1 MTKKRR
7 KPGGG
12 TRTLAAP
19 TPTQTLTPTA
29 IVRPIVGRQSP
40 QPSIWRWNPYNNFT
54 ELSFDRIVSIL
65 KNAEQG
71 FTEQLADL
79 FIRMRSSDDHL
90 YSVCETRVNAVAG
103 AKWKVNPAVTE
114 GAQAHV
120 AEQAARDC
128 EAMLRSVPNLRRV
141 FRDILDGA
149 FVGWSVLEI
158 IWEPRGDEWVPAQ
171 LIWLH
176 PRRFRFAED
185 FSLFLWDD
193 GMAATQARELGAPV
207 VESRGASGI
216 ALSPNKYV
224 IHVPR
229 PLQTYPMVSG
239 ILVPCIR
246 PWWVKL
252 ATVKYWLAG
261 AEVGGNPRYTAT
273 APQATPDNVFEALR
287 DELQGLAADGVAVFR
302 EGVTVDIQSPL
313 AQGAGSVWS
322 ALYDNANAAQSKAV
336 LGSTLNVEIGD
347 TGGAY
352 AAAESQSDITITP
365 RILADADAMWE
376 TIARDIFRPYL
387 WFNRH
392 KYGGQMPPLPRGETV
407 LFEPKPEVD
416 DLLVRTKSVKRNELR
431 AAKGLDP
438 LLPEQGGDEFVTD
451 VTAVPQ
457 APPFPEL
464 APQSDPLAPPT
475 AATPLPDVAEGAP
488 VEKAADAALNGA
500 QVTSLLEIVQ
510 RVATNQIPRETGI
523 NLITAAFPLTREQA
537 EQIMG
542 SVGAGFTP
550 APEGGEA
557 AAPLAVEAPAALPLR
572 ASQAPWEVALRMATS
587 TTSRSLTSRATGG
600 ADATPTSTPLPTT
613 PSGSEP

>member
-1 MTKKRR
+1 MAKKRR

-12 TRTLAAP
+12 TRALAAP
-19 TPTQTLTPTA
+19 APTQALTPTA
-29 IVRPIVGRQSP
+29 VRPIAGRQSP
-40 QPSIWRWNPYNNFT
+40 QPSIWRWNQYNSFT
-54 ELSFDRIVSIL
+54 ELEFPRIVSIL
-65 KNAEQG
+65 KSAEQG
-71 FTEQLADL
+71 NTEQLADL
-79 FIRMRSSDDHL
+79 FVRMRSSDDHL
-90 YSVCETRVNAVAG
+90 YSVCETRINAVSG

-114 GAQAHV
+114 GDLAPL

-128 EAMLRSVPNLRRV
+128 EAMLRSIPNLRRA

-185 FSLFLWDD
+185 FSIFLWDD
-193 GMAATQARELGAPV
+193 GMAAQTAKEQGATV
-207 VESRGASGI
+207 VDSRGSSGL

-224 IHVPR
+224 IHMPR

-246 PWWVKL
+246 PWWTKL
-252 ATVKYWLAG
+252 SVIKYWLSG

-287 DELQGLAADGVAVFR
+287 DELGALAADGVAVFR

-352 AAAESQSDITITP
+352 SAAESQSDITITP

-376 TIARDIFRPYL
+376 TIARDIFRPFL

-407 LFEPKPEVD
+407 LFEPRPEVD
-416 DLLVRTKSVKRNELR
+416 DLLVRTRSVKRNELR

-438 LLPEQGGDEFVTD
+438 LPPEQGGDEFVTD
-451 VTAVPQ
+451 AAAAPQ
-457 APPFPEL
+457 AP
-464 APQSDPLAPPT
+464 
-475 AATPLPDVAEGAP
+475 
-488 VEKAADAALNGA
+488 
-500 QVTSLLEIVQ
+500 
-510 RVATNQIPRETGI
+510 
-523 NLITAAFPLTREQA
+523 AFPFSQ
-537 EQIMG
+537 Q
-542 SVGAGFTP
+542 P
-550 APEGGEA
+550 ATS
-557 AAPLAVEAPAALPLR
+557 EAPAALPLR
-572 ASQAPWEVALRMATS
+572 STPSSPWETAMRIALS
-587 TTSRSLTSRATGG
+587 TAGRAV
-600 ADATPTSTPLPTT
+600 TPTSTPSPTT
-613 PSGSEP
+613 PSDSEP